1 MKRTSDLARRNGQ
14 ARRLEPALT
23 VLLSA
28 QSRRGASPGRPSR
41 GRRLWRR
48 LQRHH
53 LVFIVLA
60 AILLALAQLGPH
72 LTPKFG
78 DNAEFLLL
86 GQSLASGR
94 GYAWI
99 NDPAAGPH
107 AKYPP
112 GYPLLIAG
120 ALLLT
125 GTLQALPAAVPY
137 IKLLSVGLFAASLP
151 LLYRLI
157 ERRAGQGVATT
168 VTLLTA
174 VNPFMLKYATEVLS
188 EVPYLF
194 ASLAALAALEQYA
207 RRPAARWRAAQ
218 ALLVGAALALPYYVR
233 TTGALLVPAAL
244 LWLGL
249 QRRYGEA
256 AMAGAGA
263 ALVILPWEL
272 RNRLLVG
279 WTVYGGQFFG
289 KDAAN
294 LNYEPAALS
303 DYAQRI
309 GENVV
314 TYFTDAFDT
323 RFAWALPFVSIPLFA
338 LAVLGFWRAL
348 RQPTVLEPYV
358 ALYGAVCLLW
368 PFAGGRFIVPV
379 VPFLLYYVILALL
392 WLAPRVAS
400 TLGPYLPTKQ
410 PAAVLAAVT
419 LAGAV
424 PSLALDTRQSWYN
437 LRHLR
442 DDPATYYA
450 TQADWSSFLRAAAW
464 LRQHA
469 EPNAVIMS
477 RKDFLMYVY
486 GGRLSVKYRYSTE
499 PEDLEPILT
508 AREPRYIVEDAF
520 DFMVGDFAPLRPALE
535 ARGAGLR
542 LVYETPGPRV
552 VRVWRLLPAGHVQ
565 STTPRP

>member
-1 MKRTSDLARRNGQ
+1 VKRTSDLARRNGQ
-14 ARRLEPALT
+14 ARKLEPALA

-28 QSRRGASPGRPSR
+28 ESRRDVHSPRLSR
-41 GRRLWRR
+41 RQRLWRR

-53 LVFIVLA
+53 LLFIVLT

-94 GYAWI
+94 GYAWV
-99 NDPAAGPH
+99 NDPVAGPH

-120 ALLLT
+120 VLLLT
-125 GTLQALPAAVPY
+125 GTVNALPTAVPY
-137 IKLLSVGLFAASLP
+137 VKALSVGLFAASLP
-151 LLYRLI
+151 LLYHLI
-157 ERRAGQGVATT
+157 HQRAGRGVATA

-188 EVPYLF
+188 EIPYLF
-194 ASLAALAALEQYA
+194 ASLAALAILEWHFRRTA
-207 RRPAARWRAAQ
+207 GRRRPWQ
-218 ALLVGAALALPYYVR
+218 ALLVGAVLAVPYYVR

-244 LWLGL
+244 FWLGL
-249 QRRYGEA
+249 QRRYREA
-256 AMAGAGA
+256 ALAGAGA
-263 ALVILPWEL
+263 VLVLLPWEL

-303 DYAQRI
+303 DYVQRI
-309 GENVV
+309 SENVV

-348 RQPTVLEPYV
+348 RRPTAVEPYV
-358 ALYGAVCLLW
+358 ALYGIVCLLW

-379 VPFLLYYVILALL
+379 VPFLLCYVVLALL
-392 WLAPRVAS
+392 WLAPRLS
-400 TLGPYLPTKQ
+400 TALGLGSSVKQ
-410 PAAVLAAVT
+410 PAAILAAVT
-419 LAGAV
+419 LAGAL
-424 PSLALDTRQSWYN
+424 PSLAIDARQSWYN

-464 LRQHA
+464 LREHA
-469 EPNAVIMS
+469 EPNAVILS

-486 GGRLSVKYRYSTE
+486 GGRFSVKYRYSTE
-499 PEDLEPILT
+499 PEELELLLA

-520 DFMVGDFAPLRPALE
+520 DFMVGEFAPLRPALE
-535 ARGAGLR
+535 ARGAGLQ

-552 VRVWRLLPAGHVQ
+552 VRVWRLLQPGR
-565 STTPRP
+565 SGS

>member
-14 ARRLEPALT
+14 ARTLEPALA

-28 QSRRGASPGRPSR
+28 ESRREVHTSW
-41 GRRLWRR
+41 LWRGQR
-48 LQRHH
+48 IWRGLQRQH
-53 LVFIVLA
+53 LLGIVLTA
-60 AILLALAQLGPH
+60 LLLGLAQVGPH

-78 DNAEFLLL
+78 DNAEFLVL

-94 GYAWI
+94 GYAWV

-120 ALLLT
+120 VLLVTGTVHALL
-125 GTLQALPAAVPY
+125 AAVFY
-137 IKLLSVGLFAASLP
+137 VKLLSVGLFAAALP
-151 LLYRLI
+151 LLYSLI
-157 ERRAGQGVATT
+157 RQRAGRGVATA

-188 EVPYLF
+188 ETPYLF
-194 ASLAALAALEQYA
+194 ASLAALAVLERQA
-207 RRPAARWRAAQ
+207 GRPTARWRAAQ
-218 ALLVGAALALPYYVR
+218 AVLIGAVLALPYYVR

-244 LWLGL
+244 FWLGL
-249 QRRYGEA
+249 QRRYREA
-256 AMAGAGA
+256 ALAGAGA
-263 ALVILPWEL
+263 VLVLLPWEL

-303 DYAQRI
+303 DYVQRI
-309 GENVV
+309 SENVV

-323 RFAWALPFVSIPLFA
+323 RFAWLLPFVSIPLFA

-348 RQPTVLEPYV
+348 RRPTVLEPYV
-358 ALYGAVCLLW
+358 ALYGMICLLW

-379 VPFLLYYVILALL
+379 VPFLLCYVMLALL
-392 WLAPRVAS
+392 WLAPRLS
-400 TLGPYLPTKQ
+400 TALGHRLPLTQ
-410 PAAVLAAVT
+410 PAAVLATAV
-419 LAGAV
+419 LVGAV
-424 PSLALDTRQSWYN
+424 PSLALDARQSWYN
-437 LRHLR
+437 LRHLG

-464 LRQHA
+464 LREHA

-499 PEDLEPILT
+499 PEELEPILT

-535 ARGAGLR
+535 ARGAGLQ

-552 VRVWRLLPAGHVQ
+552 VRVWRLVQ
-565 STTPRP
+565 PGQG